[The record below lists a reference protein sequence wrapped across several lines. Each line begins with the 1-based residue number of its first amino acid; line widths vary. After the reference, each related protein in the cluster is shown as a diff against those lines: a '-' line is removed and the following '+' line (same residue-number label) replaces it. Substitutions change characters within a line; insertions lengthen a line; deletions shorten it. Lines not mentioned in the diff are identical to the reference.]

1 MRVPMTRFVFVFVF
15 FFAQINTKMYRSFRI
30 SSNKRRTV
38 LIGCR
43 VY

>member
-1 MRVPMTRFVFVFVF
+1 MRVPMTRFVFVFV